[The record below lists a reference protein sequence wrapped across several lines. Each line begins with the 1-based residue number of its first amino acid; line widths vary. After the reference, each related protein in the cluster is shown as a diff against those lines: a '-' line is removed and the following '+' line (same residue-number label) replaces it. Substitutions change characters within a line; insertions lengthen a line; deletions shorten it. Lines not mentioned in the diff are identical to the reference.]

1 MRTVTNKNIISMIL
15 LRTGTKSIRG
25 LNHVRTVTKRQSPY
39 LMKSEKGI
47 IGQGPVPYDGREGM
61 FLCSSKRNKNS
72 ANSEDES
79 EDDPRLL
86 GISHL
91 KGTPSSLKI
100 RRSEL
105 ELKEGEFRTPV

>member
-1 MRTVTNKNIISMIL
+1 
-15 LRTGTKSIRG
+15 
-25 LNHVRTVTKRQSPY
+25 
-39 LMKSEKGI
+39 MKSEKGI
-47 IGQGPVPYDGREGM
+47 ITQGPVPYDGREGT
-61 FLCSSKRNKNS
+61 FLRLSKRNKSS

>member
-1 MRTVTNKNIISMIL
+1 
-15 LRTGTKSIRG
+15 
-25 LNHVRTVTKRQSPY
+25 
-39 LMKSEKGI
+39 MKSEKGI
-47 IGQGPVPYDGREGM
+47 IAERPVPYDGREGM
-61 FLCSSKRNKNS
+61 FLRLSKRNKS
-72 ANSEDES
+72 LVNSEDKS

-105 ELKEGEFRTPV
+105 EVKE